1 LIAFEVTQKYKTKK
15 FMEYSGLSAQDLK
28 NILVESGVV
37 DETKLKEAERYA
49 EQESVSLAEAVT
61 NRGLIKDEDLTR
73 LVADAANVPF
83 ILLSKNLPAQET
95 LAIVPE
101 VVARKKMII
110 PFKRD
115 EEGIHLAM
123 ADPTDLETP
132 NFIERKEGVA
142 VIVYATTLKDI
153 DTVLELYGKGL
164 HDILEGTFREIENNA
179 AKEKKDDDIEQPIV
193 EIMKGIVF
201 QAYRNRASDI
211 HIEPRERGD
220 SVVRF
225 RIDGVLHDVSVIPRA
240 LHPQVISRIKVMAR
254 LRTDEHQ
261 IPQDGKMEIPM
272 EEAEE
277 DQEIDVRVSIVPV
290 IEGEKAVL
298 RLLAERSRQFL
309 LSNIGFDELN
319 LKKIQ
324 GAYEKPYGMILVTG
338 PTGCG
343 KTTTLYSIL
352 KILNNRKVN
361 IMTIEDPVEYDIE
374 GVSQIQVNPKAKL
387 TFATG
392 LRSILRQDPNVILV
406 GEIRDSETADI
417 AVNLALTGHLV
428 LSTLHTND
436 AATTIPR
443 LVDLG
448 IEPFLIASTVNVIV
462 AQRLVRKIHEDC
474 RVSEK
479 ISASAIA
486 AKIGWDL
493 AEKMFEVKRTS
504 PDDVIYLYRGKGCD
518 VCQKTGFQGRL
529 GVFEIMT
536 ISETLRAAI
545 SQNKD
550 AGVLRE
556 LAKKDQMITMIED
569 GLTKVKMGVT
579 TIEEVLGATKV

>member
-1 LIAFEVTQKYKTKK
+1 
-15 FMEYSGLSAQDLK
+15 MEFSGLSAQDLK
-28 NILVESGVV
+28 NILIESGVI
-37 DETKLKEAERYA
+37 DEEKLKEALRYA
-49 EQESVSLAEAVT
+49 EQENVSLSDAVT
-61 NRGLIKDEDLTR
+61 SRGLIKSEDLTK
-73 LVADAANVPF
+73 LVADSANVPF
-83 ILLSKNLPAQET
+83 ILLSKNMPDQAT

-101 VVARKKMII
+101 IVARKKMIV
-110 PFKRD
+110 PFKKD
-115 EEGIHLAM
+115 AAGIHVAM

-132 NFIERKEGVA
+132 NFIERKEGVP
-142 VIVYATTLKDI
+142 VLVYATTIEDI
-153 DTVLELYGKGL
+153 DTVLEFYGKGL
-164 HDILEGTFREIENNA
+164 HDILEDTFREIETNNSKSGEEEGA
-179 AKEKKDDDIEQPIV
+179 QQPIV
-193 EIMKGIVF
+193 EIMKGIIF

-220 SVVRF
+220 SMVRF

-272 EEAEE
+272 EEGEE
-277 DQEIDVRVSIVPV
+277 NKEIDVRVSIVPV

-309 LSNIGFDELN
+309 LSNIGLDGEN
-319 LKKIQ
+319 LKKIKA
-324 GAYEKPYGMILVTG
+324 AYEKPYGMILVTG

-352 KILNNRKVN
+352 KLLNNRKVN

-392 LRSILRQDPNVILV
+392 LRSILRQDPNIILV
-406 GEIRDSETADI
+406 GEIRDNETADI

-443 LVDLG
+443 LIDLG
-448 IEPFLIASTVNVIV
+448 IEPFLIASTVNIIV

-474 RVSEK
+474 RASEK
-479 ISASAIA
+479 ITAAEIA
-486 AKIGWDL
+486 GRIGWDL
-493 AEKMFEVKRTS
+493 AEKMFEVKRTA
-504 PDDVIYLYRGKGCD
+504 PDDAVYLYRGKGCE
-518 VCQKTGFQGRL
+518 VCQHTGFQGRL
-529 GVFEIMT
+529 GVFEIML
-536 ISETLRAAI
+536 IDEVLRQAI

-550 AGVLRE
+550 AGELRE
-556 LAKKDQMITMIED
+556 LAKEAQMVTMMED
-569 GLTKVKMGVT
+569 GLAKVKMGVT
-579 TIEEVLGATKV
+579 TIEEIIGATKV